1 MGDRQE
7 VVDTEAEFDRVPVD
21 NDDDTEVA
29 VEEDEVSRPDGVE
42 CVRRALGRSPTREV
56 ADREMDAT
64 RLYLS
69 EIGFSPLLTAEEEV
83 YYARRAQRGDLSSRQ
98 RMIESNLRL
107 VVKIARRYM
116 NRGLALLDLIEEG
129 NLGLIRAVEK
139 FDPERGFRF
148 STYATWW
155 IRQTIERALMNQ
167 TRTIRLPIHV
177 VKEIN
182 VYLRAARKLAQ
193 TLDREPSPEDVAQM
207 LDRPIDEVKRM
218 LGLNER
224 VTSVDVP
231 RTADTEKSL
240 LDSIPDESNADP
252 SVLLQDSPA
261 RARGRDARGGRQ
273 RAGRHARACA
283 ADSDRGTAAD
293 ARDPRARG
301 ILRRYRVRVRFSA
314 PARPANRGRAGAFAY
329 VPSRLTPRE
338 LEMSAQSSATSSA
351 TTRRPSAIRMLYVRQ
366 AASLDMTSTPMPRP
380 I

>member
-1 MGDRQE
+1 MSSHREVIQE
-7 VVDTEAEFDRVPVD
+7 APGLDCV
-21 NDDDTEVA
+21 TEVDRDQQLED
-29 VEEDEVSRPDGVE
+29 VDDSGDVLLEEEDSSEEEQERQPEQQQPKPRRRRSKDAEKGAEGNTSYGREIPD
-42 CVRRALGRSPTREV
+42 R
-56 ADREMDAT
+56 DMDAT

-83 YYARRAQRGDLSSRQ
+83 YFARLAQKGEEKARQ

-182 VYLRAARKLAQ
+182 VYLRAARRLAQ
-193 TLDREPSPEDVAQM
+193 SLDREPSPEDVAEM
-207 LDRPIDEVKRM
+207 LDKPIEEVKRM

-231 RTADTEKSL
+231 RTPDTEKSL
-240 LDSIPDESNADP
+240 LDSIPDEQNTDP
-252 SVLLQDSPA
+252 SVLLQDNDVQAHIDLWLS
-261 RARGRDARGGRQ
+261 RLNEKQ
-273 RAGRHARACA
+273 RAVVERRFGLHGREIATLEEVGNELGVTRERVRQIQIEA
-283 ADSDRGTAAD
+283 
-293 ARDPRARG
+293 
-301 ILRRYRVRVRFSA
+301 LRRLREILEREGFSVDTV
-314 PARPANRGRAGAFAY
+314 F
-329 VPSRLTPRE
+329 E
-338 LEMSAQSSATSSA
+338 
-351 TTRRPSAIRMLYVRQ
+351 
-366 AASLDMTSTPMPRP
+366 
-380 I
+380 